1 MMTPLPL
8 PSPAESKKPF
18 ELGKA
23 SELPL
28 MLALW
33 GLLIGFQF

>member
-1 MMTPLPL
+1 MLTPLPL
-8 PSPAESKKPF
+8 PSLAESKKLF

-23 SELPL
+23 LELPL